1 MLDSTPGID
10 HWADITVISVYFLAV
25 LAVGVWVGAS
35 LFSSNIGS
43 EHFVGLAG
51 TGAAAG
57 IAMVVYEWSSMF
69 LVICLAWVFLPVYVS
84 SGVYTLPEYTAKR
97 FGGNRLRIY
106 LSCLSLI
113 LYIVT
118 KLAVSIYAGALFIN
132 LALGWDMYL
141 SIAGLLCITGFYTIL
156 GGLAAVIYTD
166 TLQTVIMTIGAVILA
181 VISFDKIGGY
191 NQLQHRYAVATPS
204 VYNNKSADCGK
215 PRDDA
220 FHIFRDP
227 VNSDNP
233 WPGLLFQSSLGC
245 LWYWCCD
252 QVIVQRSLAAKNLS
266 HAKAGSI
273 LAGYLK
279 LTPLF
284 FMVFPGMISRALY
297 PDMIACVDP
306 DTCEKYCENRVGCS
320 NVAYPKLVLELMP
333 VYTLPEYTAKR
344 FGGNRLRIYL
354 SCLSLILYIVTKLA
368 VSIYAGALFINLALG
383 WDMYL
388 SIAGLLC
395 ITGFYT
401 ILGGLAAVIYTDTL
415 QTVIMTIGAVILAV
429 ISFDKI
435 GGYNQLQHRYA
446 VATPSVY
453 NNKSA
458 DCGKPRDDAFHIFR
472 DPVNSDNPWPGLLFQ
487 SSLGCLWYWCC
498 DQVIVQ
504 RSLAAKN
511 LSHAKAGSILAGYL
525 KLTPLF
531 FMVFPGMIS
540 RALYPDMIACVDPDT
555 CEKYCENRVGC
566 SNVAYPKLVL
576 ELMPVG
582 LRGLL
587 MAVMLSAIM
596 SSLTSIFNSAS
607 TLFTMDLW
615 RRMRTSASERELL
628 IVGRLFVLLMCGVA
642 ILWIPM
648 VRSSQGGQLFNYI
661 QAVQGYLGTPIG
673 ALFIMAIFWKR
684 MNEAGA
690 FYGIL
695 TGHICGVARM
705 AIDFAFPAPGC
716 DEKDTRPVILSAV
729 HYTYFGSISM
739 LVTAAAIIIFSYTA
753 RAQEERELYGVTWW
767 TRVDKMKK
775 EEEESMEDGMDMKA
789 VNGHSREAPA
799 VKPEDNSYDS
809 DENGQGCFDKLCGI
823 PESGSDSQLDSA
835 PDITI
840 SQRREFLHEDS
851 RWKTILNIN
860 AAIGL
865 AVMAFLI
872 GYYK

>member
-10 HWADITVISVYFLAV
+10 HWGDIAVIAVYFLAV
-25 LAVGVWVGAS
+25 LAVGVWSLCRPNRGSVKSYFLAGRDMKWFPVGAS

-57 IAMVVYEWSSMF
+57 IAMVIYEWSSMF

-84 SGVYTLPEYTAKR
+84 SGVYTLPEYMAKR
-97 FGGNRLRIY
+97 FGGTRLRIY

-204 VYNNKSADCGK
+204 VYNNKSASCGK

-227 VNSDNP
+227 LSSDNP
-233 WPGLLFQSSLGC
+233 WPGLLLQSSLGC
-245 LWYWCCD
+245 VWYWCCD

-306 DTCEKYCENRVGCS
+306 DTCEKYCENPVGCS

-333 VYTLPEYTAKR
+333 
-344 FGGNRLRIYL
+344 I
-354 SCLSLILYIVTKLA
+354 
-368 VSIYAGALFINLALG
+368 
-383 WDMYL
+383 
-388 SIAGLLC
+388 
-395 ITGFYT
+395 
-401 ILGGLAAVIYTDTL
+401 
-415 QTVIMTIGAVILAV
+415 
-429 ISFDKI
+429 
-435 GGYNQLQHRYA
+435 
-446 VATPSVY
+446 
-453 NNKSA
+453 
-458 DCGKPRDDAFHIFR
+458 
-472 DPVNSDNPWPGLLFQ
+472 
-487 SSLGCLWYWCC
+487 
-498 DQVIVQ
+498 
-504 RSLAAKN
+504 
-511 LSHAKAGSILAGYL
+511 
-525 KLTPLF
+525 
-531 FMVFPGMIS
+531 
-540 RALYPDMIACVDPDT
+540 
-555 CEKYCENRVGC
+555 
-566 SNVAYPKLVL
+566 
-576 ELMPVG
+576 G

-673 ALFIMAIFWKR
+673 ALFIMAILWKR

-690 FYGIL
+690 FYGIM
-695 TGHICGVARM
+695 TGHLCGVARM

-716 DEKDTRPVILSAV
+716 DEKDTRPKILSAV
-729 HYTYFGSISM
+729 HYTYFGSISIV
-739 LVTAAAIIIFSYTA
+739 VTVAAIIIFSYTA
-753 RAQEERELYGVTWW
+753 RAPEESELYGVTWW
-767 TRVDKMKK
+767 TKVDNVRKN
-775 EEEESMEDGMDMKA
+775 EEEEEEGNIGNGIEMKSMDGQSDEVPEVRA
-789 VNGHSREAPA
+789 
-799 VKPEDNSYDS
+799 EDNSYDS
-809 DENGQGCFDKLCGI
+809 DREGDCHHCFDKICGI
-823 PESGSDSQLDSA
+823 PDPGKKLDAA
-835 PDITI
+835 PDITVD
-840 SQRREFLHEDS
+840 QRRAFLREDS
-851 RWKTILNIN
+851 RWQTILNIN
-860 AAIGL
+860 AAIGF
-865 AVMAFLI
+865 AVVAFLI